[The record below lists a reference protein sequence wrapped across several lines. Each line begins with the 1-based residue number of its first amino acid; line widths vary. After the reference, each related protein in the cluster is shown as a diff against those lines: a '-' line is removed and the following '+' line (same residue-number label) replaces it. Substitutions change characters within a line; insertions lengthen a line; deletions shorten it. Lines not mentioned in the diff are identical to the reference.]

1 MTERQYIAF
10 LGVLVLPSLVAE
22 IVNGFEAR
30 RVFFCLR
37 GTAGQFGKCGLN
49 LD

>member
-22 IVNGFEAR
+22 IVKRLGISEAEA
-30 RVFFCLR
+30 L
-37 GTAGQFGKCGLN
+37 AL
-49 LD
+49 